1 MTTTRTTTLRAKRSR
16 GGGGGKGR
24 KGKGAGEEAKRIGRD
39 AFFLERGRVRAVGVN
54 KDFNSVP
61 LSLFVPLALCKTTT
75 PPKPSGRRSGP
86 TLCPSSLSS
95 PRKFLVPRR
104 FRESIMRSLRA
115 SCRAALRRVGSHR
128 VDDRSSTRRRKE
140 EEREEERKG
149 EREKEGKGRERE
161 WNRMEERES
170 DDDPSFR
177 PVFNNGPLL

>member
-1 MTTTRTTTLRAKRSR
+1 MTTTTTTRTTTLRAKRSE
-16 GGGGGKGR
+16 GGKKGKGR
-24 KGKGAGEEAKRIGRD
+24 REEAKRIGRD
-39 AFFLERGRVRAVGVN
+39 AFFREAECARSVLIKILTRSLFHSLSRALCRPPRLLNPQGVVRARL
-54 KDFNSVP
+54 SVP
-61 LSLFVPLALCKTTT
+61 L
-75 PPKPSGRRSGP
+75 
-86 TLCPSSLSS
+86 LSS

-140 EEREEERKG
+140 EERRK
-149 EREKEGKGRERE
+149 RERE
-161 WNRMEERES
+161 REGGKKRVNRMERERERES